1 MAATASTS
9 VADHALIT
17 GPSWKLEY
25 SSVKDTVLV
34 DDLTEAESAMAAM
47 DQMGTMLKPFVE
59 NIANLTAAE
68 IEQNAIPDNL
78 VSMFRHYWKAN
89 VLLRNVA
96 TYASCVSSV
105 DGTHEAAKR
114 MFAKVQELF
123 AKCRRVYE
131 PAALMLDLCSEELF
145 EKFLET
151 DEETRAAE
159 FVLRH
164 GRKMAKHRLTL
175 EEENIVTSLSVT
187 GYSAWGS
194 LYSDLSSV
202 LTVKLEDDEGGK
214 VKEMGIA
221 TAEAMRDSP
230 DERVRK
236 KSWEAIREAWLP
248 HQESCAA
255 MLNAITGWRLELYD
269 KRGYESFL
277 TASLHANRMSNKTLE
292 ALLEA
297 VERSV
302 DVGRKALR
310 IQAKGLEKEALDV
323 WDLFAPA
330 PKAGGGRFYTF
341 DEGIELI
348 AQAVGKV
355 DEDGG
360 KFVRMMKDEG
370 WIEASRGDKKRPG
383 A

>member
-1 MAATASTS
+1 M
-9 VADHALIT
+9 
-17 GPSWKLEY
+17 
-25 SSVKDTVLV
+25 KDAVLL
-34 DDLTEAESAMAAM
+34 DDLAEAESAMAAM
-47 DQMGTMLKPFVE
+47 DKVGSLLKPFV
-59 NIANLTAAE
+59 ANAADLTAAD
-68 IEQNAIPDNL
+68 IEQNAVLDNL
-78 VSMFRHYWKAN
+78 VSMFRDYWKAN

-105 DGTHEAAKR
+105 DGTHEGAKR
-114 MFAKVQELF
+114 MLAKVQELF
-123 AKCRRVYE
+123 AKCCTVYE
-131 PAALMLDLCSEELF
+131 PAALMLDLCGKELF

-187 GYSAWGS
+187 GYSSWGS

-202 LTVKLEDDEGGK
+202 LTVKMEDEETGK
-214 VKEMGIA
+214 IKEMGIA

-230 DERVRK
+230 DEGLRK
-236 KSWEAIREAWLP
+236 KSWEGIREAWLP

-269 KRGYESFL
+269 KRRYESFL
-277 TASLHANRMSNKTLE
+277 TASLHANRMSNRTIE

-297 VERSV
+297 VESSV
-302 DVGRKALR
+302 EVGRKALR
-310 IQAKGLEKEALDV
+310 IQAKGLGKEALDV

-330 PKAGGGRFYTF
+330 PKAGTGRFYTF

-348 AQAVGKV
+348 AKAVGKV
-355 DEDGG
+355 DEEGG
-360 KFVRMMKDEG
+360 KFVRMMKDKG